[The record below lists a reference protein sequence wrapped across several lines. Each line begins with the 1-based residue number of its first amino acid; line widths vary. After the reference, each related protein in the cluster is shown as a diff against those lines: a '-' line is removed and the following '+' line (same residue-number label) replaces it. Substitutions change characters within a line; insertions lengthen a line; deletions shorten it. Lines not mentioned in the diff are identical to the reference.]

1 MSEGR
6 SAHEPR
12 QPPVVTG
19 GAPPAGGRSVTAEP
33 EGARVV
39 AGAAAWSALAA
50 EPDLEVPLPVPAG
63 QAALSMRFRRIPA
76 GEFVMGSRGNNSNEE
91 PPHRVILPHDFWLG
105 KFVVTQEE
113 WQALVEACR
122 PAGLE
127 ASPSR
132 FKGPR
137 RPVERVSW
145 EDVRAWCEAWRAWL
159 RQAGRDQALDLR
171 VLRLPSEAEWEYA
184 CRAGSETE
192 YWNGDGEAA
201 LREVGWF
208 EGKSGRKTH
217 DVDEPV
223 VAGSPERH
231 PAGLVG
237 MHGHVWEWCEDCFD
251 SGAYRARPDGWL
263 AEEPWSEWDGDSK
276 FSSFR
281 VIRGGS
287 WRVIGQWCRSA
298 FRRRAAP
305 ASHHSTHGVRVCFV
319 RNPAVS
325 SHQAGGRAGAG
336 KRGEEGVQARQDKA
350 GGARPPSDGA
360 VSTVKR
366 QRAGRETSRE

>member
-39 AGAAAWSALAA
+39 AGAAAWAALAA

-113 WQALVEACR
+113 WQAVVERSR

-132 FKGPR
+132 FRGQR

-145 EDVRAWCEAWRAWL
+145 EDWRAWCEAWYAWL
-159 RQAGRDQALDLR
+159 RQSGHERAIDLLEVR
-171 VLRLPSEAEWEYA
+171 IPSEAEWEYA

-208 EGKSGRKTH
+208 NGNAGGETH
-217 DVDEPV
+217 EVDEPV

-231 PAGLVG
+231 PAGLMG
-237 MHGHVWEWCEDCFD
+237 MHGNVWEWCGDCYDRGAYRDSPGVWQAVKPWSKWSESSKKYRFHAFRGGAWFSSASGCRSASRDGHGPGVRGNSLAFRVCLVRGPAASSDQAGGGAGD
-251 SGAYRARPDGWL
+251 SGAERL
-263 AEEPWSEWDGDSK
+263 
-276 FSSFR
+276 
-281 VIRGGS
+281 
-287 WRVIGQWCRSA
+287 
-298 FRRRAAP
+298 
-305 ASHHSTHGVRVCFV
+305 
-319 RNPAVS
+319 
-325 SHQAGGRAGAG
+325 
-336 KRGEEGVQARQDKA
+336 
-350 GGARPPSDGA
+350 
-360 VSTVKR
+360 
-366 QRAGRETSRE
+366 